1 MIYQVDNQKL
11 KVKIQDIQDDHMYIA
26 MMSLDELKTCYREYH
41 ITERSLLRCEETSML
56 NQNIIIPHRQYY
68 YGLINLIN
76 ARDVFVKKDSLA
88 FFIFK
93 NLFLVVVIDDEDHHI
108 SEVFQ
113 SSSDYVL
120 EKGVSITRLVYYFL
134 SELISR
140 DYQYIEDLQEEIE
153 DLESHDSEEESIHF
167 TNQLRQLSKEL
178 LLLRNYY
185 DNLVII
191 GEDLQMDHHHI
202 FEDDDMRYFEI
213 FTRRIERLSNNVQML
228 RELLSQAY
236 EAHQSKLDYKLN
248 KTMQFFTVVTT
259 VFMPLTLI
267 AGWYGMNFKNMP
279 ELSSPYGYLSVILVS
294 VSVVV
299 LLMLWFKKKK
309 FL

>member
-11 KVKIQDIQDDHMYIA
+11 KVKIQDIQDNHMYIA

-56 NQNIIIPHRQYY
+56 NQNIIIPHQQYY

-191 GEDLQMDHHHI
+191 GEDLQMNHHHI

>member
-191 GEDLQMDHHHI
+191 GEDLQMNHHHI

-267 AGWYGMNFKNMP
+267 AGWYGKNFKNMP

>member
-11 KVKIQDIQDDHMYIA
+11 KVKIQDIQDDHMCIA

-191 GEDLQMDHHHI
+191 GEDLQMNHHHI

>member
-11 KVKIQDIQDDHMYIA
+11 KVKIQDIQDNHMYIA

-191 GEDLQMDHHHI
+191 GEDLQMNHHHI

>member
-1 MIYQVDNQKL
+1 MIYQVDNKKQE
-11 KVKIQDIQDDHMYIA
+11 VIFQNIQNDHMYIA
-26 MMSLDELKTCYREYH
+26 MMTLDELKECYQKLH
-41 ITERSLLRCEETSML
+41 ITKRSIMRCEETSSL
-56 NQNIIIPHRQYY
+56 NQNIIIPHTDYY

-93 NLFLVVVIDDEDHHI
+93 NLFLVVMIDDEDEHI
-108 SEVFQ
+108 KEVFR

-120 EKGVSITRLVYYFL
+120 ERGVSITRLVYYFL
-134 SELISR
+134 SELISK
-140 DYQYIEDLQEEIE
+140 DYQYIEELQVEIE
-153 DLESHDSEEESIHF
+153 ELEIHDSEEESIRF
-167 TNQLRQLSKEL
+167 TTQLRQLSKEL

-191 GEDLQMDHHHI
+191 GEELQMNHHHI

-213 FTRRIERLSNNVQML
+213 FTRRIERLSGNVQML
-228 RELLSQAY
+228 RELLNQAN

-259 VFMPLTLI
+259 IFMPLTLI

-279 ELSSPYGYLSVILVS
+279 ELESVYGYPTIIGISISVVIL
-294 VSVVV
+294 
-299 LLMLWFKKKK
+299 LIFLFKKKK
-309 FL
+309 FF

>member
-11 KVKIQDIQDDHMYIA
+11 KVNIQDIQDDHMYIA

-56 NQNIIIPHRQYY
+56 NQNIIIPHQQYY

-191 GEDLQMDHHHI
+191 GEDLQMNHHHI

>member
-153 DLESHDSEEESIHF
+153 DLESHDSEVESIHF

-191 GEDLQMDHHHI
+191 GEDLQMNHHHI

-299 LLMLWFKKKK
+299 
-309 FL
+309 

>member
-41 ITERSLLRCEETSML
+41 INERSLLRCEETSML

-140 DYQYIEDLQEEIE
+140 DFQYIEDLQEEIE

-191 GEDLQMDHHHI
+191 GEDLQMNHHHI

>member
-1 MIYQVDNQKL
+1 MIYQVDDQKR
-11 KVKIQDIQDDHMYIA
+11 KVNIDDIQDSHMYIA
-26 MMSLDELKTCYREYH
+26 MMNLEGLKACYEKFY
-41 ITERSLLRCEETSML
+41 ISKRSLLRCEETSML
-56 NQNIIIPHRQYY
+56 DQNIIIPHHDYY

-93 NLFLVVVIDDEDHHI
+93 NMFLVVVIDDEDKHI
-108 SEVFQ
+108 QRVFK

-134 SELISR
+134 SELIFR
-140 DYQYIEDLQEEIE
+140 DYQYIEELQEEIE
-153 DLESHDSEEESIHF
+153 NLDSRDNGNESLHF
-167 TNQLRQLSKEL
+167 TYELKQLSKEL

-185 DNLVII
+185 NNLIVI
-191 GEDLQMDHHHI
+191 GEELQMNHHHI
-202 FEDDDMRYFEI
+202 FQEDDMRYFEI
-213 FTRRIERLSNNVQML
+213 FTRRIERLSDNVQML
-228 RELLSQAY
+228 RELLAQVN
-236 EAHQSKLDYKLN
+236 EAHQSQLDYRLN

-259 VFMPLTLI
+259 IFMPLTLI

-279 ELSSPYGYLSVILVS
+279 ELNSVYGYPVVIGMSGVI
-294 VSVVV
+294 VVG
-299 LLMLWFKKKK
+299 LIIWFKKKK

>member
-1 MIYQVDNQKL
+1 MIYQVDKQKL

-191 GEDLQMDHHHI
+191 GEDLQMNHHHI

>member
-1 MIYQVDNQKL
+1 MIFQVDNK
-11 KVKIQDIQDDHMYIA
+11 KKEVSSEDIQENHMYIA
-26 MMSLDELKTCYREYH
+26 MMSLEELKSCYQKFG
-41 ITERSLLRCEETSML
+41 ITKRSIQRCEETSL
-56 NQNIIIPHRQYY
+56 ISQNIIIPHTTYY

-93 NLFLVVVIDDEDHHI
+93 NLFLVVVIDDEDEHI
-108 SEVFQ
+108 KEVFR

-140 DYQYIEDLQEEIE
+140 DYQYIEELQEEIE
-153 DLESHDSEEESIHF
+153 ELEMHDSEEESLYF
-167 TNQLRQLSKEL
+167 TNKLRQMHKEL

-191 GEDLQMDHHHI
+191 GEELQMNHHHI
-202 FEDDDMRYFEI
+202 FAEDDMRYFEI
-213 FTRRIERLSNNVQML
+213 FTRRIERLSDNVQIL
-228 RELLSQAY
+228 RELLNQAS

-259 VFMPLTLI
+259 IFMPLTLI
-267 AGWYGMNFKNMP
+267 VGWYGMNFKNMP
-279 ELSSPYGYLSVILVS
+279 ELENPYGYPTVIGVS
-294 VSVVV
+294 VLVVIGLIV
-299 LLMLWFKKKK
+299 WFKKKK
-309 FL
+309 FF

>member
-140 DYQYIEDLQEEIE
+140 DYQYIDDLQEEIE

-191 GEDLQMDHHHI
+191 GEDLQMNHHHI

>member
-1 MIYQVDNQKL
+1 MFYRVDDK
-11 KVKIQDIQDDHMYIA
+11 KVSVEMSDIQDNHMYMA
-26 MMSLDELKTCYREYH
+26 MMTLDELKESYQQLH
-41 ITERSLLRCEETSML
+41 ITKRSFMRCEETSMM
-56 NQNIIIPHRQYY
+56 NQNIIIPHNDYY

-93 NLFLVVVIDDEDHHI
+93 NLFLVVIIDDEDQHI
-108 SEVFQ
+108 TDVFQ

-120 EKGVSITRLVYYFL
+120 ERGVSITRLVYYFL
-134 SELISR
+134 SELISK
-140 DYQYIEDLQEEIE
+140 DYQYIEELQEEIE
-153 DLESHDSEEESIHF
+153 ELENHDSEEESIGF
-167 TNQLRQLSKEL
+167 TNHLRQLSKEL

-185 DNLVII
+185 DNLVVI
-191 GEDLQMDHHHI
+191 GEELQMNHHHI

-213 FTRRIERLSNNVQML
+213 FTRRIERLSDNVELL
-228 RELLSQAY
+228 RELLNQAN

-259 VFMPLTLI
+259 IFMPLTLI

-279 ELSSPYGYLSVILVS
+279 ELESPYGYMTVIWVS
-294 VSVVV
+294 LVVV
-299 LLMLWFKKKK
+299 GLLIIWFKKKK